1 MSPSKLW
8 ALQGQGQLCLPVFVS
23 QCPAWDLIPSWCL
36 IVSGEWMA
44 EHWPSEALVSTYI
57 PLMFCFTFQNSFHSI
72 TGMPLFIGFCFI
84 ALHGYCF
91 FFLNKLE
98 VCSDSASSK
107 SVGAI
112 FPTACVHFLSLSCF
126 GNFTAF
132 QTLSLFFSLS
142 SWSLM
147 SGHWCYCSNLLKAQR
162 RVSVF

>member
-57 PLMFCFTFQNSFHSI
+57 SLMFCFTFQNSFHSI

-84 ALHGYCF
+84 VLHRYCF

-112 FPTACVHFLSLSCF
+112 FPRAFVHIVSLCCLWVILRI
-126 GNFTAF
+126 F
-132 QTLSLFFSLS
+132 QTFSLLICS
-142 SWSLM
+142 IQWSQM
-147 SGHWCYCSNLLKAQR
+147 LLLRFAAD
-162 RVSVF
+162 SDGG